1 MNLAFVAACLG
12 QLAVFIGR
20 ILVSLHELCRELEI
34 ILQHQWSSKARDW
47 VLLLQPRKNSLTY
60 SDQLS
65 RLQVLTYDQTSQLF
79 CGQSGVASLGVA
91 AASFVSPPAH
101 LQLQLVCSNSNQKMP
116 FTVSIC
122 PRLWHT
128 SGTTT
133 TSYCTS
139 KMFKIHEK
147 CNQTRLCII
156 TEWSN
161 FQEFDCAVPE
171 NKIISNLGMGE

>member
-47 VLLLQPRKNSLTY
+47 VLQHQWSAIAFK
-60 SDQLS
+60 
-65 RLQVLTYDQTSQLF
+65 VLTYDQTSQLF

-101 LQLQLVCSNSNQKMP
+101 LQLQLVCSN
-116 FTVSIC
+116 TVSIC

-133 TSYCTS
+133 TSYCIS